1 MGCKC
6 PDQYEGTH
14 CQFVKGTKPK
24 DWPFTSQMPRPE
36 EVHKTTNVGAITGSS
51 IFAITFIVIAMAF
64 AYKRYY
70 STKEN
75 YDQMDSRQL
84 SELQCDGDAMEG
96 VENIES
102 LKNGRG
108 GTIISSKQ
116 DSGIV

>member
-1 MGCKC
+1 
-6 PDQYEGTH
+6 
-14 CQFVKGTKPK
+14 
-24 DWPFTSQMPRPE
+24 
-36 EVHKTTNVGAITGSS
+36 
-51 IFAITFIVIAMAF
+51 
-64 AYKRYY
+64 
-70 STKEN
+70 
-75 YDQMDSRQL
+75 MDSRQL